1 MPCQVLLELSMLLVC
16 PHCGTRNRVPDERL
30 GDDPACGR
38 CGQPVAPRQ
47 PVALGDAD
55 LSAYLKGTE
64 SPVLVDFWAA
74 WCGPCR
80 SYAPHFAQ
88 LAQAR
93 PDLRFVKVDSDAAP
107 HSSAALNIRSIPT
120 TLLFVGGREV
130 ARQSGA
136 MSAAQLGAWVD
147 GALRR

>member
-1 MPCQVLLELSMLLVC
+1 MLLVC

-30 GDDPACGR
+30 ADDPACGQ
-38 CGQPVAPRQ
+38 CGQAVAPRK

-55 LSAYLKGTE
+55 LDRYLAGTE
-64 SPVLVDFWAA
+64 APVVVDFWAA

-80 SYAPHFAQ
+80 SYAPQFEQ
-88 LAQAR
+88 LAAQR
-93 PDLRFVKVDSDAAP
+93 PGLRFVKVDSDAAP
-107 HSSAALNIRSIPT
+107 RASGRLQIRSIPT

-136 MSAAQLGAWVD
+136 MSAAQLGAWID
-147 GALRR
+147 GALR

>member
-1 MPCQVLLELSMLLVC
+1 MLLVC

-30 GDDPACGR
+30 GEGPSCGR
-38 CGQPVAPRQ
+38 CGQPVAPRK

-55 LSAYLKGTE
+55 LDAYLQGTQA
-64 SPVLVDFWAA
+64 PVVVDFWAA

-80 SYAPHFAQ
+80 AYAPQFEQ
-88 LAQAR
+88 LASAR
-93 PDLRFVKVDSDAAP
+93 PELRFVKVDSDAAP
-107 HSSAALNIRSIPT
+107 RTSAALQIRSIPT

-136 MSAAQLGAWVD
+136 MSAPQLSAWID
-147 GALRR
+147 TAMRGRR

>member
-1 MPCQVLLELSMLLVC
+1 MRVQITLELPMLLGC

-30 GDDPACGR
+30 TEDPGFGR
-38 CGQPVAPRQ
+38 CGQPVAPRK

-55 LSAYLKGTE
+55 LGAYLQGTE
-64 SPVLVDFWAA
+64 APVVVDFWAA

-80 SYAPHFAQ
+80 SYAQHFER
-88 LAQAR
+88 LAGAR
-93 PDLRFVKVDSDAAP
+93 PELRFVKVDSDAAP
-107 HSSAALNIRSIPT
+107 RTSAAMQIRSIPT

-136 MSAAQLGAWVD
+136 MTAAQLGAWVD

>member
-1 MPCQVLLELSMLLVC
+1 MLLAC
-16 PHCGTRNRVPDERL
+16 PHCGTRNRVPDDRL
-30 GDDPACGR
+30 ADDPSCGHCGR
-38 CGQPVAPRQ
+38 PVAPRQ
-47 PVALGDAD
+47 PVALGDD
-55 LSAYLKGTE
+55 ELGPYLQGTE
-64 SPVLVDFWAA
+64 APVLVDFWAA

-80 SYAPHFAQ
+80 SYAPQFEQ
-88 LAQAR
+88 LAAAR
-93 PDLRFVKVDSDAAP
+93 PELRFVKVDSDAAP
-107 HSSAALNIRSIPT
+107 RASAALQIRSIPT

>member
-1 MPCQVLLELSMLLVC
+1 MLLAC

-30 GDDPACGR
+30 ADDPSCGR
-38 CGQPVAPRQ
+38 CGQSVAPRK

-55 LSAYLKGTE
+55 LGPYLQGTE
-64 SPVLVDFWAA
+64 APVLVDFWAA

-80 SYAPHFAQ
+80 SYAPQFEQ
-88 LAQAR
+88 LAAVR

-107 HSSAALNIRSIPT
+107 RSSASLQIRSIPT

-136 MSAAQLGAWVD
+136 MSTAQLSAWVD
-147 GALRR
+147 GALR

>member
-1 MPCQVLLELSMLLVC
+1 MLLVC

-30 GDDPACGR
+30 ADEPTCGR

-55 LSAYLKGTE
+55 LSAYLQGTE
-64 SPVLVDFWAA
+64 APVLVDFWAA

-93 PDLRFVKVDSDAAP
+93 PDVRFVKVDSDAAP
-107 HSSAALNIRSIPT
+107 KSSAALQIRSIPT

-136 MSAAQLGAWVD
+136 MTAAQLGAWAD
-147 GALRR
+147 SALRR

>member
-1 MPCQVLLELSMLLVC
+1 MLLVC

-30 GDDPACGR
+30 ADDPSCGR
-38 CGQPVAPRQ
+38 CGQAVAPRK
-47 PVALGDAD
+47 PVALGDTD
-55 LSAYLKGTE
+55 LRPYLAGTE
-64 SPVLVDFWAA
+64 APVLVDFWAA

-80 SYAPHFAQ
+80 SYAPQFEQ
-88 LAQAR
+88 LAAAR

-107 HSSAALNIRSIPT
+107 QSSAALQIRSIPT

-136 MSAAQLGAWVD
+136 MSAAQLNAWVQ
-147 GALRR
+147 GALR

>member
-1 MPCQVLLELSMLLVC
+1 MLLVC

-30 GDDPACGR
+30 ADDPVCGR
-38 CGQPVAPRQ
+38 CGKDVAPHK

-55 LSAYLKGTE
+55 LGPYLQGTE
-64 SPVLVDFWAA
+64 APVLVDFWAT

-80 SYAPHFAQ
+80 SYAPQFEQ
-88 LAQAR
+88 LAAAR
-93 PDLRFVKVDSDAAP
+93 PELRFVKVDSDAAP
-107 HSSAALNIRSIPT
+107 RSSAEMQIRSIPT
-120 TLLFVGGREV
+120 TLLFKDGREL

-147 GALRR
+147 AALRP